1 MIPGA
6 QAAAVGSGSRGK
18 PLLVT
23 PAFAPTTKKMV
34 DEHQCFY
41 SIKSLSGGALKS
53 PLIK

>member
-18 PLLVT
+18 PQLVT

-34 DEHQCFY
+34 DELPHQCFY
-41 SIKSLSGGALKS
+41 STAELRSSKKS
-53 PLIK
+53 PN